1 MRDFTYLIEPVENHK
16 GGLRMKT
23 KATEETDHCSD
34 AIVWVRLLSYMYDHR
49 AHLRKDCLTKKEHA
63 KLVKV
68 NRMNNMARAGTKK
81 LSKYEIQLQKEAEEK
96 KRKERKKAK
105 ELAKNPVSF
114 VERMEKKIE
123 ESRRKKINLRQR
135 QAQKIKE
142 DALQNRSAGRP
153 DTLGFLKRLQM
164 NEDLKEKKRQDKIK
178 AEMLSHRKGG
188 HRVDKVKVKMQRLS
202 KSIST
207 EKKTMAKN
215 AFSKYDRDQSG
226 WIDAAELKVM
236 VEDLGEPVSDLE
248 VQRLVKKL
256 DKNNDGTIGFEEFM
270 EWFLCR
276 CPACKYIM
284 ERDPIPGRNYRKF
297 ALTTD
302 DCVRWAQAHGVLDFN
317 GTEPSPGMLICGSCL
332 DVYKRRRFLQRLE
345 ENEERR
351 REKRRLIEQKKRRE

>member
-1 MRDFTYLIEPVENHK
+1 
-16 GGLRMKT
+16 
-23 KATEETDHCSD
+23 
-34 AIVWVRLLSYMYDHR
+34 
-49 AHLRKDCLTKKEHA
+49 
-63 KLVKV
+63 
-68 NRMNNMARAGTKK
+68 
-81 LSKYEIQLQKEAEEK
+81 
-96 KRKERKKAK
+96 
-105 ELAKNPVSF
+105 
-114 VERMEKKIE
+114 
-123 ESRRKKINLRQR
+123 
-135 QAQKIKE
+135 
-142 DALQNRSAGRP
+142 
-153 DTLGFLKRLQM
+153 M

-188 HRVDKVKVKMQRLS
+188 HRVDKVKAKMQRLS

-226 WIDAAELKVM
+226 WIDATELKIM

-302 DCVRWAQAHGVLDFN
+302 DCVQWAQAHGVLDFN
-317 GTEPSPGMLICGSCL
+317 GTEPSPGMLICGLVWTRISAEGSCSAL
-332 DVYKRRRFLQRLE
+332 TKLKNGVRRSGD
-345 ENEERR
+345 
-351 REKRRLIEQKKRRE
+351 